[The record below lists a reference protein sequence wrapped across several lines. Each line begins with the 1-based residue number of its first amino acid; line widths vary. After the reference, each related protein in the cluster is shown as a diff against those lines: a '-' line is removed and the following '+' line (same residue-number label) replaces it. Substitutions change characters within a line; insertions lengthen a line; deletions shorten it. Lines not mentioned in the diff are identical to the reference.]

1 MMSLIRMD
9 DKDREYSFNDEEIQ
23 EMKDEMIENT
33 HNDFFGFT
41 KAINWNVLQDE
52 EKMKELAE
60 KIDQL
65 NDDENSVFY
74 TGDKK

>member
-9 DKDREYSFNDEEIQ
+9 DKNREYSFNDEEIQ
-23 EMKDEMIENT
+23 EMKDEINEST
-33 HNDFFGFT
+33 HNDFFGFA

-52 EKMKELAE
+52 EKMKELSE

>member
-1 MMSLIRMD
+1 MD
-9 DKDREYSFNDEEIQ
+9 DKNREYSFNDEEIQ
-23 EMKDEMIENT
+23 EMKDEMMKES

-65 NDDENSVFY
+65 NNDEDSVFY

>member
-9 DKDREYSFNDEEIQ
+9 DKNREYSFNDEEIE
-23 EMKDEMIENT
+23 EMKDEMMKDS

-41 KAINWNVLQDE
+41 QAINWDVLQDE